1 MTVQHLVCFCR
12 VDLNAFKDV
21 LQPLFWGIRL
31 PGFFCE
37 VKSPSLEA
45 ILQSKE
51 QQKLLEKYGLDA
63 SFSELK
69 DLISIWKDL
78 ESLRR
83 KDGLE
88 IYR

>member
-1 MTVQHLVCFCR
+1 MPL
-12 VDLNAFKDV
+12 KDG
-21 LQPLFWGIRL
+21 LQPTFGVSGYLA
-31 PGFFCE
+31 CE

-51 QQKLLEKYGLDA
+51 QQKLHEKYGLDA

-78 ESLRR
+78 ESLRSR
-83 KDGLE
+83 GKM
-88 IYR
+88 